1 MYDRLLV
8 RFDHLYCC
16 ERCYSSLIIN
26 GCESADDFI
35 AKYIKVLSLKLQ

>member
-26 GCESADDFI
+26 GCESA
-35 AKYIKVLSLKLQ
+35 LMTSLQNISKFYR